1 MKDTAVLYR
10 REENVGIIT
19 LNRPHRLNAINLEL
33 LRGIMAHLEEARE
46 DTFVATVIL
55 TGGGNAFCAGEDLKE
70 TAAGKS
76 IEQWIEEAERLQNIQ
91 RMIMKLGK
99 PVIAAVSG
107 YALGGGCEF
116 AMGCDLRIADE
127 SARFGFPETG
137 VGLTVTNAGTK
148 LLTHLVGLGK
158 AKELILCGDFIDA
171 REAERIGLVNRVVAP
186 EDLMPEAMAL
196 ARKMGQRSPLALRLS
211 RIAIDQGMVA
221 GFDQTLELEM
231 SHLLICS
238 QQEQTYV
245 RKRLEEMDRAA
256 GRNGEGSPK

>member
-1 MKDTAVLYR
+1 MKDTAVLYKR
-10 REENVGIIT
+10 KENIGIIT

-46 DTFVATVIL
+46 DTAVATVIL
-55 TGGGNAFCAGEDLKE
+55 TGAGNAFCAGEDLKE

-76 IEQWIEEAERLQNIQ
+76 IEQWIEETERLQNIQ

-148 LLTHLVGLGK
+148 LLTHLVGLGR
-158 AKELILCGDFIDA
+158 AKELILCGDFIGA
-171 REAERIGLVNRVVAP
+171 REAERIGLVNKVVAP

-211 RIAIDQGMVA
+211 RIAIDQGMEA

-238 QQEQTYV
+238 QQDQAYV

-256 GRNGEGSPK
+256 EEKGAVPPK

>member
-1 MKDTAVLYR
+1 MNDTAVLYR
-10 REENVGIIT
+10 REANVGIIT
-19 LNRPHRLNAINLEL
+19 MNRPRRLNAINLEL

-46 DTFVATVIL
+46 DTSVKTVIL
-55 TGGGNAFCAGEDLKE
+55 TGGGGAFCAGEDLKE
-70 TAAGKS
+70 TAGGKGL
-76 IEQWIEEAERLQNIQ
+76 EQWIEETERLQNIQ
-91 RMIMKLGK
+91 RMIMKIGK

-171 REAERIGLVNRVVAP
+171 REAERIGLVNKVVAP
-186 EDLMPEAMAL
+186 EELMPEAVAL
-196 ARKMGQRSPLALRLS
+196 AEKMGKRSPLALRLS
-211 RIAIDQGMVA
+211 RIAIDQGMETS
-221 GFDQTLELEM
+221 FDQTLELEL
-231 SHLLICS
+231 SHLLICA
-238 QQEQTYV
+238 QQDQTYV
-245 RKRLEEMDRAA
+245 RRRLEEMSKA
-256 GRNGEGSPK
+256 GASAKKPV